1 MALMAKQALIILGTV
16 IVFGI
21 LVPWYKGFTML
32 DPRMIAAYGCLA
44 LLFVAP
50 ASAES
55 SATGLSKGLSKIA
68 MVVAFGWGIA
78 VATMITAMVTV
89 SVAYGHGTMPPV
101 PFQTIGAVLTCSLA
115 ASTAIAALGAMLAR
129 RFSPAAG
136 KSAMRLLFLLVL
148 LAFAFNS
155 RLPDRWQIFLTDHT
169 TRRAITQLAWE
180 GSAVFAIV
188 AILLLIPMMRKQSHS

>member
-16 IVFGI
+16 LVFGI

-55 SATGLSKGLSKIA
+55 SGTGLSKIA

-115 ASTAIAALGAMLAR
+115 ASTAIAALSAMLAS

-188 AILLLIPMMRKQSHS
+188 AMLLLIPMMRKQAHS

>member
-16 IVFGI
+16 LVFGI

-55 SATGLSKGLSKIA
+55 SGTGLSKIA

-115 ASTAIAALGAMLAR
+115 ASTAIAALSAMLAS
-129 RFSPAAG
+129 RFSPATG

-169 TRRAITQLAWE
+169 TRRAITELAWE

-188 AILLLIPMMRKQSHS
+188 AMLLLIPMMRKQSHS

>member
-1 MALMAKQALIILGTV
+1 MALMAKQALIILVTV

-32 DPRMIAAYGCLA
+32 DARMIAAYGCLA

-55 SATGLSKGLSKIA
+55 SGTGLSRIA
-68 MVVAFGWGIA
+68 MVVAFGWGVTVI
-78 VATMITAMVTV
+78 TMITAMITV
-89 SVAYGHGTMPPV
+89 AVAYTHGSMPPA
-101 PFQTIGAVLTCSLA
+101 PFQAIAAVLTCSLA
-115 ASTAIAALGAMLAR
+115 ASTAVAALSALISS
-129 RFSPAAG
+129 RFSPAAA
-136 KSAMRLLFLLVL
+136 KAAMRLLFLLLL

-155 RLPDRWQIFLTDHT
+155 RLPDRWQIYLADHT
-169 TRRAITQLAWE
+169 TRRAITELAWQ

-188 AILLLIPMMRKQSHS
+188 ALLLMIPWMKRRPAAS